1 MNHVIYLD
9 QPFAS
14 TVSHDPVA
22 APHWLI
28 PSCRSAR
35 PTGWQGGTVTQAI
48 TETATKNTHLNH
60 LPNRLYKE
68 AHYFGVQVN
77 ATRHSSY
84 PHPKIRPSKMFK
96 FLLALVAVAA
106 ANPNYNQPTTGQW
119 VPAEQFVREPHQLD
133 TAPAEAPGLLESI
146 GARLGNW
153 WTWDRDTVRRGV
165 FENENIMIHVGQNM
179 FNFVFTTL
187 AWFTVS
193 QIYSA
198 SGALNT
204 PRAQKALTLTE
215 AADEVLDAIRQFEE
229 KKR

>member
-1 MNHVIYLD
+1 M
-9 QPFAS
+9 
-14 TVSHDPVA
+14 
-22 APHWLI
+22 
-28 PSCRSAR
+28 
-35 PTGWQGGTVTQAI
+35 
-48 TETATKNTHLNH
+48 
-60 LPNRLYKE
+60 
-68 AHYFGVQVN
+68 QVN
-77 ATRHSSY
+77 ATRNSSY
-84 PHPKIRPSKMFK
+84 PHPNTRPSNMFK

-106 ANPNYNQPTTGQW
+106 AIPNYEQPTAGKW

-153 WTWDRDTVRRGV
+153 WTWDRDAVRRGV